1 VLEVLGA
8 GAVEELL
15 EVLDVLGVP
24 ELVEDAP
31 VGDVG
36 PLLSQPMEAAS
47 PRVIAPPLRRRRKSR
62 RWARALRVS
71 GSSIFRS
78 FWSAMPSEAAR
89 PGPELGL

>member
-15 EVLDVLGVP
+15 EVLEVLGDV
-24 ELVEDAP
+24 P